1 MLSALAAAERDEPE
15 CHTHGVGLK
24 ESARSGLS
32 NHPPRTRWLLLAVA
46 IVVPV
51 GIAAAHARH
60 VAPARHVAHA
70 KHVVVQYL
78 SGGLSQ
84 KERHQLNPFVRP
96 FLSGGGTIY
105 ADLDR
110 ARPLV
115 SVTLGG
121 HRHVYYMAPLTHGVG
136 GCFFQ
141 IVDRRTVADSE
152 CGYDPKGRHPA
163 VSRPGVVGSGTALG
177 AEAFPV
183 GGPVQVVIGAMPAER
198 KVVSVQV
205 RFQDG
210 TTNRAPTNGA
220 FFAYVVSGRH
230 VRASHRPTA
239 LLGLTADG
247 DVAAKQPLEPGWFG

>member
-1 MLSALAAAERDEPE
+1 
-15 CHTHGVGLK
+15 
-24 ESARSGLS
+24 
-32 NHPPRTRWLLLAVA
+32 LLAVA

-51 GIAAAHARH
+51 GLAAAHARH

-70 KHVVVQYL
+70 RHVVVQYL

-84 KERHQLNPFVRP
+84 KERYQLNLFVRP
-96 FLSGGGTIY
+96 FLSGDGTIY

-115 SVTLGG
+115 SVTLGA

-198 KVVSVQV
+198 EVVSVHL

-210 TTNRAPTNGA
+210 TTSRAPTNGA
-220 FFAYVVSGRH
+220 FFAYVVSGHH
-230 VRASHRPTA
+230 VRANHRPTA

-247 DVAAKQPLEPGWFG
+247 DVAAKQPLEPGWFE